1 VAQQINRI
9 RPDGTRGY
17 DRTEHGQY
25 ADGKNLEQRTILLGN
40 LLISRMFQ

>member
-17 DRTEHGQY
+17 DSTEHGQY